1 MSPLFVHSPDIDSRP
16 RGAIIIRM
24 KHTLLA
30 LTFVLAA
37 STLAAAQTPSV
48 MPGQWTLDV
57 SKSAYSPGPAPKS
70 QHAVLTAI
78 PNGIR
83 TVADRVE
90 ADGKKVHFEWNGT
103 FDGKDQPVI
112 GDPAR
117 DAVSVKKIDDY
128 TLEVTNK
135 KGGKVMTVLRA
146 VYAKDG
152 KSRTETVTGTN
163 AAGQAVKNV
172 TYWTKS

>member
-1 MSPLFVHSPDIDSRP
+1 
-16 RGAIIIRM
+16 M

-30 LTFVLAA
+30 SILAIA
-37 STLAAAQTPSV
+37 GSSLAFAQTPSV
-48 MPGQWTLDV
+48 MPGPWTLDV
-57 SKSAYSPGPAPKS
+57 AKSTFSPGPAPKS

-83 TVADRVE
+83 TVADRIE
-90 ADGKKVHFEWNGT
+90 ADGKKVHFEWDGT
-103 FDGKDQPVI
+103 FDEKDRPVL

-117 DAVSVKKIDDY
+117 DTVSVKKIDDY

-135 KGGKVMTVLRA
+135 KAGKVTTMLRA

-152 KSRTETVTGTN
+152 KSRTETTTGTN
-163 AAGQAVKNV
+163 AQGKAVKNV
-172 TYWTKS
+172 TYWNKQ

>member
-1 MSPLFVHSPDIDSRP
+1 
-16 RGAIIIRM
+16 
-24 KHTLLA
+24 
-30 LTFVLAA
+30 
-37 STLAAAQTPSV
+37 

-57 SKSAYSPGPAPKS
+57 SKSSFSPGPAPKS

-90 ADGKKVHFEWNGT
+90 ADGKQVHFEWNGT

-117 DAVSVKKIDDY
+117 DHVSVKKIDDY
-128 TLEVTNK
+128 TIEVSNK
-135 KGGKVMTVLRA
+135 KDGKVTTVLRA
-146 VYAKDG
+146 AYAKDG
-152 KSRTETVTGTN
+152 KSRTETTTGTN
-163 AAGQAVKNV
+163 AQGKPVKNV
-172 TYWTKS
+172 TYWTKE

>member
-1 MSPLFVHSPDIDSRP
+1 
-16 RGAIIIRM
+16 M
-24 KHTLLA
+24 KQTLLSLSFA
-30 LTFVLAA
+30 LAMGAPFV
-37 STLAAAQTPSV
+37 SAQTPSV

-57 SKSAYSPGPAPKS
+57 EKSTYSPGPKPKS

-90 ADGKKVHFEWNGT
+90 ADGRMVHFEWSGT
-103 FDGKDQPVI
+103 FDMKDQPVT

-135 KGGKVMTVLRA
+135 KGGKVTTVLRA
-146 VYAKDG
+146 AYAKDG
-152 KSRTETVTGTN
+152 KSRIETITGTDVQ
-163 AAGQAVKNV
+163 GRAVRNV

>member
-1 MSPLFVHSPDIDSRP
+1 
-16 RGAIIIRM
+16 M
-24 KHTLLA
+24 KHTLIA

-37 STLAAAQTPSV
+37 SAFPAAQTPSV

-57 SKSAYSPGPAPKS
+57 SKSSYSPGPAPKS

-83 TVADRVE
+83 TAADRVE
-90 ADGKKVHFEWNGT
+90 ADGRKVHFEWNGT
-103 FDGKDQPVI
+103 FDGKDQPVV

-135 KGGKVMTVLRA
+135 KGGKVTTVLHA
-146 VYAKDG
+146 SYARDG
-152 KSRTETVTGTN
+152 KSRTETITGTDSQ
-163 AAGQAVKNV
+163 GRAVKNV
-172 TYWTKS
+172 TYWTKD

>member
-1 MSPLFVHSPDIDSRP
+1 MTR
-16 RGAIIIRM
+16 
-24 KHTLLA
+24 TLLA
-30 LTFVLAA
+30 LSSAIVL
-37 STLAAAQTPSV
+37 SSSLVRAQTPSV

-57 SKSAYSPGPAPKS
+57 SKSSFSPGPAPKS

-83 TVADRVE
+83 TSADRVE
-90 ADGKKVHFEWNGT
+90 ADGKLVHFEWNGT

-117 DAVSVKKIDDY
+117 DFVSVKKVDDY
-128 TLEVTNK
+128 TIEVTNK
-135 KGGKVMTVLRA
+135 KAGQVTTVLRA

-152 KSRTETVTGTN
+152 KSRTETTTGTN
-163 AAGQAVKNV
+163 TQGKAVKNV
-172 TYWTKS
+172 TYWVKQ

>member
-1 MSPLFVHSPDIDSRP
+1 MR
-16 RGAIIIRM
+16 RM
-24 KHTLLA
+24 KKTLLA
-30 LTFVLAA
+30 SIFVVAGCSMA
-37 STLAAAQTPSV
+37 FAQTASV
-48 MPGQWTLDV
+48 MPGEWTLDL
-57 SKSAYSPGPAPKS
+57 SKSSFSPGPAPKS

-83 TVADRVE
+83 TSADRIE

-117 DAVSVKKIDDY
+117 DHVSVKKIDDY
-128 TLEVTNK
+128 TIEVSNK
-135 KGGKVMTVLRA
+135 KDGKVTTVLRA

-152 KSRTETVTGTN
+152 KSRTETTTGTN
-163 AAGQAVKNV
+163 AQGKAVRNV
-172 TYWTKS
+172 TYWNKQ

>member
-1 MSPLFVHSPDIDSRP
+1 MTR
-16 RGAIIIRM
+16 
-24 KHTLLA
+24 TLLA
-30 LTFVLAA
+30 ASAIVLG
-37 STLAAAQTPSV
+37 SSLLLAQTPSV

-57 SKSAYSPGPAPKS
+57 SKSSFSPGPAPKS

-83 TVADRVE
+83 TSADRVE
-90 ADGKKVHFEWNGT
+90 ADGKLVHFEWNGT

-117 DAVSVKKIDDY
+117 DYVSVKKVDDY
-128 TLEVTNK
+128 TIEVTNK
-135 KGGKVMTVLRA
+135 KAGKVTTVLRA

-152 KSRTETVTGTN
+152 KSRTETTTGTN
-163 AAGQAVKNV
+163 AAGKAVKNV
-172 TYWTKS
+172 TYWTKQ

>member
-1 MSPLFVHSPDIDSRP
+1 
-16 RGAIIIRM
+16 M

-30 LTFVLAA
+30 SVLVVAG
-37 STLAAAQTPSV
+37 SSLVLAQTPSV

-57 SKSAYSPGPAPKS
+57 AKSRFSPGPAPKS

-90 ADGKKVHFEWNGT
+90 ADGKKVHFEWDGT
-103 FDGKDQPVI
+103 FDEKDRPVI

-117 DAVSVKKIDDY
+117 DTVSVKKIDDY
-128 TLEVTNK
+128 TIEVTNK
-135 KGGKVMTVLRA
+135 KAGKVTTVLRA

-152 KSRTETVTGTN
+152 KSRTETTTGTN
-163 AAGQAVKNV
+163 AGGKAVKNV
-172 TYWTKS
+172 TYWTKQ

>member
-1 MSPLFVHSPDIDSRP
+1 MR
-16 RGAIIIRM
+16 
-24 KHTLLA
+24 HTLLS
-30 LTFVLAA
+30 LSLVLAVGA
-37 STLAAAQTPSV
+37 ALPAAQTHSV

-57 SKSAYSPGPAPKS
+57 AKSSYSPGPTPKS

-90 ADGKKVHFEWNGT
+90 ADGKVVHFEWNGT

-135 KGGKVMTVLRA
+135 KGGKVTTVLRA

-152 KSRTETVTGTN
+152 RSRTETITGTDSQ
-163 AAGQAVKNV
+163 GRTVKNV
-172 TYWTKS
+172 TVWTKS

>member
-1 MSPLFVHSPDIDSRP
+1 
-16 RGAIIIRM
+16 M
-24 KHTLLA
+24 KHITLA
-30 LTFVLAA
+30 LTFALVSLAI
-37 STLAAAQTPSV
+37 LAAQTPAV

-57 SKSAYSPGPAPKS
+57 AKSTYSPGPKPKS

-103 FDGKDQPVI
+103 FDRKDQPVI

-117 DAVSVKKIDDY
+117 DAVSVKKIDDF
-128 TLEVTNK
+128 TIEVTNK
-135 KGGKVMTVLRA
+135 KGGKVTTVLRA

-152 KSRTETVTGTN
+152 KSRTETITGTDTQ
-163 AAGQAVKNV
+163 GRAVKNV

>member
-1 MSPLFVHSPDIDSRP
+1 
-16 RGAIIIRM
+16 M
-24 KHTLLA
+24 KHTLLSLSLA
-30 LTFVLAA
+30 LAMGA
-37 STLAAAQTPSV
+37 SFAAAQTPSV

-57 SKSAYSPGPAPKS
+57 EKSTYSPGPKPKS

-83 TVADRVE
+83 TVSDRVE
-90 ADGKKVHFEWNGT
+90 ADGRMIHFEWNGT
-103 FDGKDQPVI
+103 FDAKDQPVV

-117 DAVSVKKIDDY
+117 DAVSVKKLDDY

-135 KGGKVMTVLRA
+135 KGGKVTTVLHSD
-146 VYAKDG
+146 YAKDG
-152 KSRTETVTGTN
+152 KTRVETITGTD
-163 AAGQAVKNV
+163 ALGRAVKNV